1 MLQIRTIDQLR
12 TLYDLPSERVIRK
25 ELRSIDKHIE
35 NFIRLS
41 PFLVIASGSP
51 QMQFDA
57 SPRGGGPGW
66 VKVLDSKTL
75 LVPDAPGNNRLD
87 TLQNIIATSQ
97 VGLLFFVPGVDEML
111 RINGQAS
118 LLTDREFLSHFDDH
132 KRRPKLVI
140 KVIVEAAYMHCA
152 KALMRSRLWAIE
164 SQVDRAVLP
173 TMGQII
179 KDHAQLDTPVETQ
192 EEMLKRYENDL

>member
-1 MLQIRTIDQLR
+1 MHIQTIEQLR
-12 TLYDLPSERVIRK
+12 TLYNLPGERVIRK
-25 ELRSIDKHIE
+25 EQHSIDRHIE
-35 NFIRLS
+35 DFIRLS
-41 PFLVIASGSP
+41 PFLVIASGNS
-51 QMQFDA
+51 QTQLDA
-57 SPRGGGPGW
+57 SPRGGEPGW
-66 VKVLDSKTL
+66 VRVLDSKTL

-87 TLQNIIATSQ
+87 TFQNIISTSQ

-118 LLTDREFLSHFDDH
+118 LLTDPELLGLFDGQ

-140 KVIVEAAYMHCA
+140 KVSVEAAYMHCA

-164 SQVDRAVLP
+164 SQVDRSVLP

>member
-1 MLQIRTIDQLR
+1 MHIQTIEQLR
-12 TLYDLPSERVIRK
+12 SLYDLPGERVIRK

-41 PFLVIASGSP
+41 PLLVIASGNS
-51 QMQFDA
+51 QMQLDA
-57 SPRGGGPGW
+57 SPRGGVPGW
-66 VKVLDSKTL
+66 VRVLDSKTL

-97 VGLLFFVPGVDEML
+97 IGLLFFVPGVDEML

-118 LLTDREFLSHFDDH
+118 LLTDPGYLGLFDDQ

-140 KVIVEAAYMHCA
+140 KVGVEAAYMHCA

-164 SQVDRAVLP
+164 SQVDRTVLP

>member
-1 MLQIRTIDQLR
+1 M
-12 TLYDLPSERVIRK
+12 
-25 ELRSIDKHIE
+25 
-35 NFIRLS
+35 
-41 PFLVIASGSP
+41 
-51 QMQFDA
+51 
-57 SPRGGGPGW
+57 
-66 VKVLDSKTL
+66 DSKTL

-118 LLTDREFLSHFDDH
+118 LLTDREFLSHFDDQ

-140 KVIVEAAYMHCA
+140 KVNVEAAYMHCA